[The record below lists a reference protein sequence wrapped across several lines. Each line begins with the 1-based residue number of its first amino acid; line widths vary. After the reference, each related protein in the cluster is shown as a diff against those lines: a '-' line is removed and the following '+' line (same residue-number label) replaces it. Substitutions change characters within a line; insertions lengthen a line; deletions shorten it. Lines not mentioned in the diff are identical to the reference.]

1 MPKII
6 INGKEIEFEKGM
18 TVLQACELADV
29 EIPRFCYHEK
39 LSIAGNCRMCLVE
52 LEKSPKP
59 IASCAM
65 PAAEGMNIK
74 TNTHLVEKARKG
86 VMEFLLANH
95 PLDCPVCDQGGECDL
110 QDQSMYYGVDK
121 SRFIENKRQVKEKY
135 MGPLI
140 KTQMTRC
147 IHCTRCVR
155 FATEVAGV
163 PEIGAIGR
171 GENMEITTYLEKAM
185 ESELSANVID
195 LCPVG
200 ALTSKPYAFE
210 ARPWELKKTESID
223 VMDAVG
229 SNIRIDTYNWEVKRI
244 LPRLNND
251 INEEWISDKTRYSC
265 DGLLKQRLDV
275 PYIKKDNKLQKS
287 NWDEAITLLADKI
300 QSINPNEIGG
310 HIGDM
315 VNMENALSFK
325 KLFAILKSKN
335 LEFREKKFYINSSEK
350 INYIFNSSIKG
361 IEESDLILLI
371 GSNPRHEATMLNA
384 RIRKTFVK
392 KRIPIFSI
400 GDPGELTY
408 DYTVIGNTT
417 DDLKK
422 ILDNEHEFSKKLSSS
437 NKPIIIIGESA
448 LELESGKYIVEE
460 VKNFLKNNNFISKE
474 WNAFNFLA
482 QNASTVGLIDLKV
495 LSKEDEEKNSFFEK
509 LNKNQF
515 KLLYLLGSDNLDI
528 KKDNEFIVYQGSHGD
543 RGAEIADLVLPS
555 AAFTEQN
562 GLFENLEG
570 RVQESKKASYPIGE
584 ALEDWKIFNLI
595 LKKLGKFNDL
605 SKFDSLRKEVLN
617 LIPNFTKLNELPN
630 FEEAQEVNT
639 SSEFISESVNIK
651 NLDYFYTN
659 SISRASKTMSECR
672 QIKQKLKKQEHKYMI
687 EYLQILG
694 QEVYKIVFLLVPI
707 LVSVAMIVWL
717 DRRVWGLVQKRRGPN
732 VVGPFGLF
740 QTLADALK
748 YIFKEIIIPASANK
762 VVFILAPIVTMTL
775 ALVAWA
781 VIPMSE
787 ELVLSDINVG
797 ILYLFAVSS
806 LGVYGIIM
814 GGWASNSKYP
824 FLGAIRSA
832 AQMVSYEVSIGIII
846 INVLLCVGSLN
857 LNDIVIAQKNLWYVI
872 PLFPM
877 FVIFFISALAET
889 NRPPFDLPE
898 AEAELVAGYQTEY
911 SGMMYAMFWL
921 GEYANILLM
930 CAMGSI
936 LFLGGWLPIMD
947 VYPLNIIPAPIWMI
961 SKILFLFLLFA
972 LIKAIVPRYRYDQL
986 MRLGWKIFLPFSL
999 IYLVFTASFLFY
1011 FDKLPK
1017 VNF

>member
-350 INYIFNSSIKG
+350 MNYIFNSSIKG

-408 DYTVIGNTT
+408 DYTVIGNKT

-639 SSEFISESVNIK
+639 SSEFISETVNIK

-672 QIKQKLKKQEHKYMI
+672 QIKQKLRKT
-687 EYLQILG
+687 G
-694 QEVYKIVFLLVPI
+694 
-707 LVSVAMIVWL
+707 
-717 DRRVWGLVQKRRGPN
+717 
-732 VVGPFGLF
+732 
-740 QTLADALK
+740 T
-748 YIFKEIIIPASANK
+748 
-762 VVFILAPIVTMTL
+762 
-775 ALVAWA
+775 
-781 VIPMSE
+781 
-787 ELVLSDINVG
+787 
-797 ILYLFAVSS
+797 
-806 LGVYGIIM
+806 
-814 GGWASNSKYP
+814 
-824 FLGAIRSA
+824 
-832 AQMVSYEVSIGIII
+832 
-846 INVLLCVGSLN
+846 
-857 LNDIVIAQKNLWYVI
+857 
-872 PLFPM
+872 
-877 FVIFFISALAET
+877 
-889 NRPPFDLPE
+889 
-898 AEAELVAGYQTEY
+898 
-911 SGMMYAMFWL
+911 
-921 GEYANILLM
+921 
-930 CAMGSI
+930 
-936 LFLGGWLPIMD
+936 
-947 VYPLNIIPAPIWMI
+947 
-961 SKILFLFLLFA
+961 
-972 LIKAIVPRYRYDQL
+972 
-986 MRLGWKIFLPFSL
+986 
-999 IYLVFTASFLFY
+999 
-1011 FDKLPK
+1011 
-1017 VNF
+1017 